1 MEEKT
6 LETDTLRKDSYSENN
21 EKSFPYS
28 ELSNGSAQEKREQT
42 RLEFHPF
49 APYKGM
55 ISRLFSVHK
64 HFIGLF
70 AGGLIAYVNN
80 LPPEKKKGLRTP
92 GKRLLAFLI
101 KPFIKKSLRNLPFQ
115 VQLRKRLELL
125 GSTYVK
131 LGQIMSI
138 REDLLPKI
146 VTDELKNLLDRLPP
160 VSSESIKK
168 IIEKNLN
175 KAVDQ
180 LFSSFNEVPLASA
193 SIAQVHLATT
203 MEGDRIVV
211 KVIKP
216 GIRSSILTDIK
227 LLKYVGVILE
237 WLLPRYQPKMII
249 NEFCN
254 YTAREIDLTYEADH
268 AELFA
273 ANFKENPYVA
283 FPKIYRKYS
292 SRDVLC
298 MEYFEGF
305 KPGDP
310 RVREM
315 SQADRQKLIDYG
327 AGAIIK
333 MLYED
338 GFFHAD
344 LHPGNLIVMPGPKVG
359 FIDLGMVGRFDDKT
373 RRHLLYYFHA
383 LVNNDIEGST
393 KYLLNI
399 ARFGEGG
406 DPKGFKRAVND
417 LFRRYTI
424 YAAMGKF
431 SLGQLIL
438 ESLRIGGEFRVFFPV
453 EMTLMVK
460 ALVTF
465 EGVGV
470 MFDPNLDVPG
480 VSRKHITRIYY
491 RQYNPQNIGKEL
503 LRGTPEM
510 IDLVV
515 HLPRLL
521 SDVSRYLE
529 DSMNGK
535 APQNPMA
542 GIRSGLIAGACIISG
557 ILALIQHASPF
568 LWIILLAAGVILSVF
583 GK

>member
-1 MEEKT
+1 MQEKT
-6 LETDTLRKDSYSENN
+6 IYTEADHNDSKIGSE
-21 EKSFPYS
+21 SFSGYQKGTNQP
-28 ELSNGSAQEKREQT
+28 ENKKTNAQHI
-42 RLEFHPF
+42 EFHPF
-49 APYKGM
+49 APYKGV
-55 ISRLFSVHK
+55 ISRLFSVYK
-64 HFIGLF
+64 HIIGLF
-70 AGGLIAYVNN
+70 AGGLIAHIKA
-80 LPPEKKKGLRTP
+80 LPPEKKKGFRTP
-92 GKRLLAFLI
+92 GKRLLAFII
-101 KPFIKKSLRNLPFQ
+101 KPFVKKSLRDLPFE

-138 REDLLPKI
+138 REDILPTLI
-146 VTDELKNLLDRLPP
+146 TDELKNLLDRLPDVP
-160 VSSESIKK
+160 YEAIKN
-168 IIEKNLN
+168 IIESDLDTSI
-175 KAVDQ
+175 DQ
-180 LFSSFNEVPLASA
+180 LFGSFNEAPLASA
-193 SIAQVHLATT
+193 SIAQVHLAST
-203 MEGDRIVV
+203 MEGDRVVV

-216 GIRSSILTDIK
+216 GIRTSILTDIK
-227 LLKYVGVILE
+227 LLKYLSNILE
-237 WLLPRYQPKMII
+237 WLIPRYQPKMII

-254 YTAREIDLTYEADH
+254 YTAKEIDLTYEADH

-273 ANFKENPYVA
+273 ANFQDNPYVA

-292 SRDVLC
+292 SRNVLC
-298 MEYFEGF
+298 MEYFEGY
-305 KPGDP
+305 KPSDP
-310 RVREM
+310 KVREL
-315 SQADRQKLIDYG
+315 SQTDRQKLIDYG

-344 LHPGNLIVMPGPKVG
+344 LHPGNLIVLPGPKVG

-399 ARFGEGG
+399 ARVGEGG
-406 DPKGFKRAVND
+406 DPKGFRRAVND

-424 YAAMGKF
+424 YAAMGQF

-438 ESLRIGGEFRVFFPV
+438 ESLSIGGEFKVFFPV

-460 ALVTF
+460 ALITF

-491 RQYNPQNIGKEL
+491 RQYNPQNLGREL
-503 LRGTPEM
+503 LRGTPE
-510 IDLVV
+510 IVDVFVRFPQLI
-515 HLPRLL
+515 
-521 SDVSRYLE
+521 SDIARYIEESLNE
-529 DSMNGK
+529 K

-542 GIRSGLIAGACIISG
+542 GLRSGLIAGACIISG
-557 ILALIQHASPF
+557 VFAYIQHAPLL
-568 LWIILLAAGVILSVF
+568 LWVSLLAVGVILSII
-583 GK
+583 GR